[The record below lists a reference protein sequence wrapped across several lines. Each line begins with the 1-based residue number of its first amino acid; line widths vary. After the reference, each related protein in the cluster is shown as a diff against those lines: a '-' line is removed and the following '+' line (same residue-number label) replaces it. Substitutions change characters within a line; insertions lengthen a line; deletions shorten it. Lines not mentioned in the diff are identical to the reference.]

1 MYARSTT
8 INGNPGSIDAGIAH
22 VRDEVLPSVTS
33 MDGCLGMSLVVDRE
47 TGRCIATTSWE
58 TEEAIAASRMPVQSL
73 RSRATEILGGGTPEV
88 EEWEVAVMHRDHN
101 SHEGCA
107 CRVTWTRAQD
117 LDATVDYWRSTVLP
131 RAEAMDGFCSASM
144 LIDRAGNR
152 TCGTVTYDSRAAL
165 EASRQEAASMRENAA
180 RAVGVEFLDV
190 AEFEL
195 ALAHLR
201 LPELV

>member
-1 MYARSTT
+1 MYARSTN

-22 VRDEVLPSVTS
+22 VRDEVMPAVTA

-58 TEEAIAASRMPVQSL
+58 TEQAIAASRTPVQSL

-88 EEWEVAVMHRDHN
+88 EEWEVAVMHRDHT
-101 SHEGCA
+101 SHDGCA
-107 CRVTWTRAQD
+107 CRVTWTRARD
-117 LDATVDYWRSTVLP
+117 LDTTAEYWRTTVLP
-131 RAEAMDGFCSASM
+131 RVEAMDGFCSASM
-144 LIDRAGNR
+144 LIDRAGGR
-152 TCGTVTYDSRAAL
+152 TCGTVTYDSQAAL
-165 EASRQEAASMRENAA
+165 EASRQEAAAMRENAA

-195 ALAHLR
+195 AMAHLR

>member
-8 INGNPGSIDAGIAH
+8 IMGDPGSIQAGIDH
-22 VRDEVLPSVTS
+22 VRDEILPTVTG

-58 TEEAIAASRMPVQSL
+58 TEEAISASRGPVTAL
-73 RSRATEILGGGTPEV
+73 RSRAAEILGGTSVV
-88 EEWEVAVMHRDHN
+88 EEWEVAAMHRDHT

-107 CRVTWTRAQD
+107 CRITWTKARD
-117 LDATVDYWRSTVLP
+117 LDTTVDFWRGTLLP
-131 RAEAMDGFCSASM
+131 RFEAMDGFCSASM
-144 LIDRAGNR
+144 LIDRAGGR
-152 TCGTVTYDSRAAL
+152 TCGTVTFDSQAAL
-165 EASRQEAASMRENAA
+165 EASRDKAATIRETAA
-180 RAVGVEFLDV
+180 REVGVEFLDI

-201 LPELV
+201 VPEMA